1 MLNFNAIVKDFSLQ
15 RVSEEELWQLRLGKK
30 PFLIVKLNDYLF
42 VSLHRKDFSA
52 IIKKC
57 KSYHIHLCD
66 KCRKFSALSKEEG
79 GCDKTHD
86 ISLIFPYF
94 NNLKHLEKDGKKNFT
109 EDCLTEISSSFR
121 IEKYNFVC
129 FGIEVIQKGLSR
141 CIILK
146 CQDYEKEISTP
157 KKKSAYVPKTVDKL
171 PNSFEEEILKKIM
184 EKISS

>member
-1 MLNFNAIVKDFSLQ
+1 MLNFNEVVKEFSLQ

-42 VSLHRKDFSA
+42 VSIHREDFSA

-79 GCDKTHD
+79 GCDKIRD

-94 NNLKHLEKDGKKNFT
+94 NGKKNFT
-109 EDCLTEISSSFR
+109 EYFQKKIDSSFR
-121 IEKYNFVC
+121 IEKYKFVC
-129 FGIEVIQKGLSR
+129 FGIEVIQKGISR

-146 CQDYEKEISTP
+146 CRDFEKEISTP
-157 KKKSAYVPKTVDKL
+157 KKKSAYVPKTIDKL
-171 PNSFEEEILKKIM
+171 PDSFEEEILKKIM